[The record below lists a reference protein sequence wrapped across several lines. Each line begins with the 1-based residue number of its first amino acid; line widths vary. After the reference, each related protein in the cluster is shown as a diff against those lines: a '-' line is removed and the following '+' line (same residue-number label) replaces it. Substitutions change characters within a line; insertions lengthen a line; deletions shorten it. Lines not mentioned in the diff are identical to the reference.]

1 MFILLLELC
10 TVFGFDSWLNCQFN
24 VLQIHEVFDC
34 QECMK
39 KFISANQLK
48 RHMITH
54 SGKIHIFPFVLK
66 SLQKIHLVIFRSSE
80 SGNQETWLLVPGWPL
95 TGHVIL
101 NKLLSFSTSVCFWSI
116 CGWTKWNWRS
126 SNSPFNLLPNPPW
139 ASVSIFFIC
148 EKISYLSKLLF
159 RLNEVIYVPR

>member
-66 SLQKIHLVIFRSSE
+66 SLQKIHLVIFGSSE

-101 NKLLSFSTSVCFWSI
+101 NKLLSFSRPQF
-116 CGWTKWNWRS
+116 
-126 SNSPFNLLPNPPW
+126 
-139 ASVSIFFIC
+139 VS
-148 EKISYLSKLLF
+148 EAYVVG
-159 RLNEVIYVPR
+159 LNEIEDLQTHHLICYLLLLGPLFLYSSSVKRYPTFQNCCSG